1 VTEFDL
7 SGYADIEPAQF
18 ASMVKSASKEQL
30 EALLAGP
37 ERTKILDTIFDR
49 MPGQFRADRAG
60 NTDTVISWTI
70 TGGPNGDDVYYL
82 VIAGGVCTV
91 SSDSGLEPKVAFT
104 LGGYDF
110 LQLIS
115 GTANPMMLF
124 MTGKVKVKGDVALA
138 ANVANLFDLPKG

>member
-7 SGYADIEPAQF
+7 SGYADIEPAHF
-18 ASMVKSASKEQL
+18 ASMVKSASKDQI

-37 ERTKILDTIFDR
+37 ERTKVLDAIFDR

-60 NTDTVISWTI
+60 GTDTVISWTI
-70 TGGPNGDDVYYL
+70 TGGPAGDNAYHL
-82 VIAGGVCTV
+82 VIANGACTV
-91 SSDSGLEPKVAFT
+91 SSDSGLEPKVSFT
-104 LGGYDF
+104 LSGYDF

-115 GTANPMMLF
+115 GNANPMMLF

>member
-7 SGYADIEPAQF
+7 SNYANVAPADF
-18 ASMVKSASKEQL
+18 AAMVKSASKDQIESFL
-30 EALLAGP
+30 GGAD
-37 ERTKILDTIFDR
+37 RDRILDAIFDR

-60 NTDTVISWTI
+60 STGTVIQWNI
-70 TGGPNGDDVYYL
+70 TGGPTGDNAYQL
-82 VIAGGVCTV
+82 VIAGGTCTV
-91 SSDSGLEPKVAFT
+91 SKGTAAEPKVTFT
-104 LGGYDF
+104 LAGYDF

-115 GTANPMMLF
+115 GNANPMMLF